1 MDSNMSGNLPI
12 RFDEVYRETEPI
24 AVIKLLPRE
33 LEQKHRELKFQKGY
47 DDLDYLEY
55 VRLEVMSDRTVAL
68 ISHENTPIPGTDIC
82 VASGQLEIASILINT
97 IERLELSDQDLS
109 WIHPDYEQEFQRS
122 LKSNQNLVA

>member
-1 MDSNMSGNLPI
+1 MDSNMPESSLI

-33 LEQKHRELKFQKGY
+33 LEQQHGELKFLKGY

-55 VRLEVMSDRTVAL
+55 ARLEVIPDRTVAL
-68 ISHENTPIPGTDIC
+68 LSHENTPIPGTDIC
-82 VASGQLEIASILINT
+82 VMPGQMDIVKILIDS
-97 IERLELSDQDLS
+97 LDSLHLSEQDLS

-122 LKSNQNLVA
+122 LKSQHNLVL